1 MYYYYPMNVRWAQ
14 DKAGSGSLSATSR
27 CSHRT
32 WSRWSTWS
40 PWGESRWLS
49 WRWCCTWTKH
59 KLYTQI
65 LNCPEVCT
73 FFIWPSLSLTLPSYL
88 YWIFVY
94 WWIAG
99 SGVCSLYSAHH
110 FINVLNSSHRFSIK
124 HWFIRSPIRQ
134 YQSKEQG
141 NEEYCSSLL
150 RSPSLLISI
159 WAN

>member
-1 MYYYYPMNVRWAQ
+1 MNIRWAQ
-14 DKAGSGSLSATSR
+14 DKTGSGSLSAMSR

-59 KLYTQI
+59 KLKLYTQI

-94 WWIAG
+94 WWIAR

-110 FINVLNSSHRFSIK
+110 FINELNSSHRFSIK
-124 HWFIRSPIRQ
+124 LWFIGSPSVSISQ
-134 YQSKEQG
+134 KSKEMK
-141 NEEYCSSLL
+141 NIAVPCCVL
-150 RSPSLLISI
+150 PLLISI